1 MSDDRPEDE
10 KPPEEKEGD
19 GEDSGETELPP
30 PATWAGKRSSEEEEA
45 DEADEGVGRGITDE
59 FALSDEVPP
68 SPDEPPGTEE
78 PAPPVEEPPDP
89 EAPEP
94 VEEPPAP
101 GAPPSGSTEE
111 FVPREVVP
119 VSDEFDEVQP
129 VTHRYEPGDSEEFEE
144 VDDEPQDAGSDP
156 EGRSEAPQPE
166 GSDPKGSEDEPQP
179 EGSDPKGSEDEP
191 QPEGSDPKGSEDE
204 PEAEEK
210 PESEEQPEAAK
221 EPPPEEPEKDPVTV
235 VKQPP
240 PVLVAAEKDKEKKT
254 EKADKAPRAGLW
266 PRFIA
271 ASFVIVLSMATAT
284 AASLLLYLN
293 DIAQAIGAK
302 LPGVED
308 VLETVEG
315 GEPQTVLI
323 LGSDIRPEIEKK
335 GRSDTTMLLRLDAD
349 KNVLSLLSLPRD
361 LQVNIPGY
369 GTGKL
374 NEAYTVGGPKRT
386 LETVKNLTGLEIN
399 HVVNINFSGFAK
411 AVDAIECVFVDV
423 DRDYFISNEG
433 VFDDSQKISEIDIDA
448 GYQQLCGFKALQYVR
463 FRHDDNDLVR
473 AARQQSF
480 LREARQKVPPER
492 LFEKRG
498 EFIDIFTK
506 YTTSDINDP
515 IAMLDTLKLFIELR
529 DAPVRR
535 IQFQGDIGDATSTYV
550 TASDEQI
557 KTAVQQF
564 LGEKPAP
571 ADEPKIGRGG
581 GGGGDGGGGR
591 GGGGDGGG
599 GGNGGSE
606 APSTELIDASDAAS
620 RYALEFDGR
629 LRFPVYAP
637 VQLVPGSEYSD
648 DSRAYSIDTYDGE
661 HYPAYKLVFPLQGEF
676 GVPEYY
682 GAMGT
687 KWRDAPILE
696 NPSETRKMGDR
707 EYLLF
712 FEGSQLQVVG
722 WKTKDAAYWVSN
734 TLTGDLTEDQMIAVA
749 ESMEPFSPGR

>member
-1 MSDDRPEDE
+1 MSEDDDWRGDE
-10 KPPEEKEGD
+10 TGD
-19 GEDSGETELPP
+19 EELPP
-30 PATWAGKRSSEEEEA
+30 PATWAGGRRDDEEA
-45 DEADEGVGRGITDE
+45 DEADEKVGHGITEE
-59 FALSDEVPP
+59 FSLSDEAPE
-68 SPDEPPGTEE
+68 EPPAE
-78 PAPPVEEPPDP
+78 PTPPVEEPPDP
-89 EAPEP
+89 DAPDP
-94 VEEPPAP
+94 VEEPHAP
-101 GAPPSGSTEE
+101 GAPPSGETEE
-111 FVPREVVP
+111 FVPREFAP
-119 VSDEFDEVQP
+119 ISDEFDEVKP
-129 VTHRYEPGDSEEFEE
+129 VTHRYEPPSDEHELEEEDEE
-144 VDDEPQDAGSDP
+144 ESADEGESAASDPEASDPEGSVPEVPEGEEEDAGSDP
-156 EGRSEAPQPE
+156 SPEETQEPAEAQ
-166 GSDPKGSEDEPQP
+166 GSDPTESSKS
-179 EGSDPKGSEDEP
+179 S
-191 QPEGSDPKGSEDE
+191 
-204 PEAEEK
+204 AEE
-210 PESEEQPEAAK
+210 PG
-221 EPPPEEPEKDPVTV
+221 EEPEPDDPVTV

-240 PVLVAAEKDKEKKT
+240 PVLVAAEA
-254 EKADKAPRAGLW
+254 KADADGGDEPPKKRWWRREQKDEPGKPEKAPRAGMW
-266 PRFIA
+266 PRFMV
-271 ASFVIVLSMATAT
+271 ASFVIVVSMATAT

-293 DIAQAIGAK
+293 DIAEAIGAK
-302 LPGVED
+302 LPGVQN
-308 VLETVEG
+308 VLKTVEG

-361 LQVNIPGY
+361 LKVNIPGY
-369 GTGKL
+369 GVGKL
-374 NEAYTVGGPKRT
+374 NEAYTVGGPKKT
-386 LETVKNLTGLEIN
+386 LETVKDLTGLEIN

-433 VFDDSQKISEIDIDA
+433 VFDDSQKVSEIDIDA

-492 LFEKRG
+492 LFEKRN

-557 KTAVQQF
+557 KTAVKQF
-564 LGEKPAP
+564 LGEVPAP
-571 ADEPKIGRGG
+571 ADKPDEVKTGEGGGGGGGGGGSGGGG
-581 GGGGDGGGGR
+581 GGGGDSGGD
-591 GGGGDGGG
+591 GGGDGGG
-599 GGNGGSE
+599 
-606 APSTELIDASDAAS
+606 APSAGLIDASGAAEI
-620 RYALEFDGR
+620 YATEFDGR

-648 DSRAYSIDTYDGE
+648 DSRAYKIDTYDGE
-661 HYPAYKLVFPLQGEF
+661 HYPAYKLVFSKQSSF

-687 KWRDAPILE
+687 TWLNAPILE
-696 NPSETRKMGDR
+696 NPSETRKVGDR

-712 FEGSQLQVVG
+712 YEGNQLQVVG

-734 TLTGDLTEDQMIAVA
+734 TLTGSLTEEQMLAVA
-749 ESMEPFSPGR
+749 ESMKPFSPGR